1 MTKLMFI
8 RRIIYA
14 VAASLLF
21 MQSNGQD
28 LHYAD
33 VQSMN
38 LWYNQSLKLNK
49 QKDIRYNFRDIK
61 YQSLLAF
68 RNSSIMVNIPFV
80 RKDGEG
86 FDKKSFLSAT
96 AAGSFDKSS
105 KGVFKNNTGMLGLSF
120 AQRLSSNDLYLSI
133 GFQGAH
139 TNTRLGEMGGRFFP
153 DQFDQYGPVPSVSRD
168 PLRVGRSYGW
178 TSINT
183 GLSIFQ
189 NTSTVE
195 WYAGAGIRHL
205 NRPFTDEQKTND
217 FRLRQTLGVQ
227 AGFTVKNELNQFG
240 VYGITNWK
248 AEASE
253 YLIGAKVQHSLDQ
266 PSKGYEGSA
275 IGIGF
280 AFRVRDA
287 VIPNLQLKLNRT
299 TIAIHYDVNISGLS
313 AAGYSRQGVEL
324 MIAQKLN

>member
-1 MTKLMFI
+1 MLLRK
-8 RRIIYA
+8 IIYVLA
-14 VAASLLF
+14 GSFFFLASK
-21 MQSNGQD
+21 GQD

-49 QKDIRYNFRDIK
+49 QKDIRFNFRDIK

-68 RNSSIMVNIPFV
+68 RNSSIMVNVPFA
-80 RKDGEG
+80 KKAADG

-96 AAGSFDKSS
+96 AAGSFDKSN

-120 AQRLSSNDLYLSI
+120 SQRLSANELYLSV
-133 GFQGAH
+133 GFQGSH
-139 TNTRLGEMGGRFFP
+139 TNTRLGELGGRFFP

-168 PLRVGRSYGW
+168 PLRAGRSYGW

-189 NTSTVE
+189 NTETVE
-195 WYAGAGIRHL
+195 WYTGASIRHL
-205 NRPFTDEQKTND
+205 NRPYTDELKTKD
-217 FRLRQTLGVQ
+217 FRLKSTLGVQ

-240 VYGITNWK
+240 MYGISNWK
-248 AEASE
+248 AEAAE
-253 YLIGAKVQHSLDQ
+253 YLIGAKVQHSLDN
-266 PSKGYEGSA
+266 PSNSYEGSSIS
-275 IGIGF
+275 IGL
-280 AFRVRDA
+280 AFRVKDA
-287 VIPNLQLKLNRT
+287 VIPNLQLQLNKT
-299 TIAIHYDVNISGLS
+299 TIGIHYDINISGLS
-313 AAGYSRQGVEL
+313 AAGFSRQGVEL

>member
-1 MTKLMFI
+1 MLL
-8 RRIIYA
+8 RRIIYVLA
-14 VAASLLF
+14 GSFCLL
-21 MQSNGQD
+21 QSKSQD

-49 QKDIRYNFRDIK
+49 QKDIRFNFRDIK

-68 RNSSIMVNIPFV
+68 RNASIMVNVPFV
-80 RKDGEG
+80 KNGAEG
-86 FDKKSFLSAT
+86 FDKKSFVSAT
-96 AAGSFDKSS
+96 AAGSFDKSN

-120 AQRLSSNDLYLSI
+120 SQKLSANDLYLSL
-133 GFQGAH
+133 GFQASR
-139 TNTRLGEMGGRFFP
+139 TNTRLGDLGGSFFP

-178 TSINT
+178 TSINS
-183 GLSIFQ
+183 GLSVFQ
-189 NTSTVE
+189 NTQSVE
-195 WYAGAGIRHL
+195 WYAGASVRHL
-205 NRPFTDEQKTND
+205 NRPYTDEQKTKD
-217 FRLRQTLGVQ
+217 FRLKPTLGMQ

-240 VYGITNWK
+240 LYGITNWK
-248 AEASE
+248 AEAAE
-253 YLIGAKVQHSLDQ
+253 YLIGAKVLHSLDA

-287 VIPNLQLKLNRT
+287 VIPNIQLKLNKT
-299 TIAIHYDVNISGLS
+299 TIGIHYDINISGLS
-313 AAGYSRQGVEL
+313 AAGYARQGVEL